1 MLIPFKPETSQP
13 VYVGIEYGNLCSCLN
28 VCVQFCLVDF
38 VLYKKGEKGW
48 NKKYIPVATP
58 SLLQDIAFNAVLW
71 KKSGKNCVCE
81 SIFLKDI

>member
-38 VLYKKGEKGW
+38 VLYKKGEKAKE
-48 NKKYIPVATP
+48 KKVRMHVALRNP
-58 SLLQDIAFNAVLW
+58 CQL
-71 KKSGKNCVCE
+71 
-81 SIFLKDI
+81 

>member
-48 NKKYIPVATP
+48 NKKYIPVATS

-71 KKSGKNCVCE
+71 KKDELRKHL
-81 SIFLKDI
+81 F

>member
-38 VLYKKGEKGW
+38 VLYKKGEFIECSIKGRG
-48 NKKYIPVATP
+48 KKH
-58 SLLQDIAFNAVLW
+58 LLYKWFT
-71 KKSGKNCVCE
+71 
-81 SIFLKDI
+81 